1 MKRFLFAAVAAVLV
15 ASCATDRVKEY
26 NRDEINLGMSIENA
40 TRGVTSTTSSL
51 SKFNVYGFHDDET
64 LMMTNVEVT
73 KQADGN
79 WATAQKYFW
88 PTTGSVDF
96 YAYATSDLNGHYFA
110 GETLSFLDWLYLRFE
125 ANPAKTGAPAGY
137 TIPDIGC
144 ILPATI
150 PELLYATALDEVRQ
164 QTKVPMNFRRAL
176 AEVEFAAKNNSTSG
190 LEITFGN
197 YITVDKLYYVGKYY
211 VPTTKSTYEDFEVA
225 ASHGHW
231 TLEGDPMIHVWK
243 VQNTSAMVGSA
254 SDMGRHITGM
264 IIVNGDNLDAPNLV
278 LPQKGTYEVTVPV
291 LIKQNGLVLYD
302 GDMEFD
308 IDADWKEGYR
318 YVYTLVLND
327 DSDLLWEI
335 KFEATVDNIKTTDEE
350 NVRVPDGTKLN

>member
-15 ASCATDRVKEY
+15 ASCATDRVKEL

-40 TRGVTSTTSSL
+40 TRGVTSTTQSL

-96 YAYATSDLNGHYFA
+96 YAYATSDLNGHNFA
-110 GETLSFLDWLYLRFE
+110 EMTLAFLDMLYFRFD
-125 ANPAKTGAPAGY
+125 ASPATTGAPAGY
-137 TIPDIGC
+137 TIPAAGC

-197 YITVDKLYYVGKYY
+197 YITVDKLYYAGKYY
-211 VPTTKSTYEDFEVA
+211 MPTTKSTYEDFEVA
-225 ASHGHW
+225 ESHGHW
-231 TLEGDPMIHVWK
+231 MLEGEPMIHVWK
-243 VQNTSAMVGSA
+243 VQNTTVNISGSNEPT
-254 SDMGRHITGM
+254 HITGAM
-264 IIVNGDNLDAPNLV
+264 QLNPDPLDYSNLV
-278 LPQKGTYEVTVPV
+278 LPQSGTYEVTVPV

-308 IDADWKEGYR
+308 IDADWEEGYR
-318 YVYTLVLND
+318 YIYTLVLND
-327 DSDLLWEI
+327 DTDLLWEI
-335 KFEATVDNIKTTDEE
+335 KFEATVDNIRNGGTDDI
-350 NVRVPDGTKLN
+350 RVPDGTEL

>member
-15 ASCATDRVKEY
+15 ASCATDRVKEC

-40 TRGVTSTTSSL
+40 TRGVTSTTQSL

-96 YAYATSDLNGHYFA
+96 YAYATSDLNGHSFA
-110 GETLSFLDWLYLRFE
+110 EMTLSFLDWLYFKFE
-125 ANPAKTGAPAGY
+125 ASPATTGAPAGY
-137 TIPDIGC
+137 TIPAAGC
-144 ILPATI
+144 VLPATI

-197 YITVDKLYYVGKYY
+197 YITVDKLYRGGKYY
-211 VPTTKSTYEDFEVA
+211 MPTAKSTYEDFEVA
-225 ASHGHW
+225 ESHGHW
-231 TLEGDPMIHVWK
+231 VHEGDPMVHVWK
-243 VQNTSAMVGSA
+243 VQNTSVNISGSNA
-254 SDMGRHITGM
+254 STQITGAM
-264 IIVNGDNLDAPNLV
+264 QLNPDALDYPNLV
-278 LPQKGTYEVTVPV
+278 VPQAGTYEVTVPV

-308 IDADWKEGYR
+308 IVADWKEGYS

-327 DSDLLWEI
+327 DTDLLWAI
-335 KFEATVDNIKTTDEE
+335 NFTATVDNIKTTDEE
-350 NVRVPDGTKLN
+350 NVRVPDGTKL